1 MRSLSARSGS
11 AAKRIGSAPCTWKAR
26 SGMARSLELGE
37 EARDLRPHLFAAREA
52 VPAQANDAD
61 QPVALVD
68 RDAVAVVRVADAV
81 DQQRLDVG
89 LELRQHRVGGL
100 EEPPGIERDEGL
112 GGAGGAGVERRHA
125 VRRAAAEEESEPDG
139 DAQRVPVCIA
149 EPEVHQL
156 FGPSRHPLP
165 ARARPLAEEH
175 CAGVAGAPQLALAW
189 VDQVRVPRLDRGGT
203 ELATLALF
211 APVRQ
216 L

>member
-11 AAKRIGSAPCTWKAR
+11 AAKRIGSAPRTWKAR
-26 SGMARSLELGE
+26 SGMARSLEPGE
-37 EARDLRPHLFAAREA
+37 EARDLRPPPLAPREA
-52 VPAQANDAD
+52 LPAQANDAD

-68 RDAVAVVRVADAV
+68 RDAVAVVRASDAV

-89 LELRQHRVGGL
+89 LDPRQHGARARPARGGGL
-100 EEPPGIERDEGL
+100 EKAPGIEGDEGL

-139 DAQRVPVCIA
+139 DAQRLPVCVA

-165 ARARPLAEEH
+165 ARARALAEEQR
-175 CAGVAGAPQLALAW
+175 AGVAGA
-189 VDQVRVPRLDRGGT
+189 T
-203 ELATLALF
+203 
-211 APVRQ
+211 
-216 L
+216 